1 MSFNSSAEANR
12 KAALDK
18 LKFKKASKQPTP
30 TSGPSTTSSTYSW
43 HGQQQS
49 SSAPPAQ
56 SRDAT
61 IPSRYFPSTPVP
73 AGRVL
78 VPSSSPVAADAS
90 YRDHQPLFDHDAGDS
105 IPGLHHAD
113 PWKPTVPVTTIDTL
127 SAPSGFIT
135 APRPSDASFS
145 RPWMTNGINA
155 GMPLVSQN
163 RELREDSEPPR
174 KRQNCGNSSADP
186 SELPNVPDSPEIQR
200 MGQRRRMATN
210 TWMSSDESLSEID
223 KNSTGAGPSR
233 PRIVRGQPSDPPT
246 PVPPTPSSVSTEPN
260 TDSETQFK
268 RFRIIN
274 QFSHDDAKLRH
285 AWLQAKEDERK
296 ATELLQDPN
305 FRVPA
310 PVSVARPK
318 PPRPS
323 VETGR
328 VKEVEEA
335 SKAERARVKEMGK
348 KSAIYANFALKTST
362 PPPSKINGDRPIPPT
377 TPATP
382 ATPAS
387 PEVIR
392 PRAKRLKRKIVDS
405 DSEAELSGS
414 EDEKRISKRESTSEE
429 DTLSYFNS
437 APAEALQELTG
448 CSLDQGRKIVELRPF
463 SDVNDLNTRLNQGR
477 KKAGPMGISPRIFED
492 SIAVFKGYGAV
503 DRIVSKCEDI
513 GEALKQEIAKW
524 TASSDSKGKAKEG
537 SSSPLGTPDME
548 DGALKFTSRNDL
560 SSDLP
565 DYYIRSQ
572 PAALSSDVQ
581 LKEYQMVGINWL
593 NLLFTKGHNCILADE
608 MGLGKTV
615 QVISFFSHLKSRGSK
630 GPHLIVVPSST
641 LENWIREFK
650 RFAPSISVVAYY
662 AGKEERP
669 RIRQRLLDT
678 QGDRHDG
685 WEVLVT
691 TYNLAQGDDKD
702 RKFFR
707 KINWETCVYD
717 EGHVLKNFQSQRY
730 QSLIRVG
737 ARWRLLLTGTPL
749 QNNLQELMSL
759 MNFIMPDEFSDISEQ
774 LRAVFKTKGDSKIT
788 LLAQQRVSRAK
799 KMMTPFVLR
808 RRKDQVLQDLPKK
821 LERIEW
827 CEMTAMQ
834 KSIYNDALRRSRKTI
849 FDLTEEPAELLPPP
863 KGKGKPTKKTKGNAR
878 QKDKMFLENS
888 TNVLMDL
895 RKAASHPMLF
905 RRLYT
910 DDALTSI
917 ARLLLKEPEYKKR
930 GAIFEYVKEDMEVM
944 TDSELQVFCGTYKS
958 TRRYLQKEECY
969 LQAGK
974 VKVLLQLL
982 RGYREQGRRVLIFSQ
997 FTQIL
1002 DILQRVL
1009 EREKIK
1015 FVVLTGSTP
1024 VDVRQSLVDEFTE
1037 DESIKVFLL
1046 STKAGGMGINLT
1058 AASVV
1063 IMFDQDFNPHNDK
1076 QAQDRAYRI
1085 GQKRDVDVVKLIT
1098 KGSIEEDILELGK
1111 MKLALDEAV
1120 AGEEGEE
1127 RIEQEMKTTLMNVV
1141 RKKLE
1146 VDENP
1151 EDPELKCP
1159 VENAVEQKVEEHEE
1173 DVMDVDED

>member
-1 MSFNSSAEANR
+1 MSLDRTAEANR

-18 LKFKKASKQPTP
+18 LKFKKSSKQPA
-30 TSGPSTTSSTYSW
+30 TSAIPSTTTSATPL
-43 HGQQQS
+43 HGQQPNLNL
-49 SSAPPAQ
+49 PPLQ

-61 IPSRYFPSTPVP
+61 LSSRYFPSTPTL
-73 AGRVL
+73 AGKVL
-78 VPSSSPVAADAS
+78 VPNSSPAAPDAS
-90 YRDHQPLFDHDAGDS
+90 YRENQPLFEHDTGDS
-105 IPGLHHAD
+105 IPGLSHTEPRRPSATPSVVD
-113 PWKPTVPVTTIDTL
+113 PL
-127 SAPSGFIT
+127 SAPSGYMT
-135 APRPSDASFS
+135 SSHAPDASFS
-145 RPWMTNGINA
+145 RPWMSNGRQGA
-155 GMPLVSQN
+155 VSSTAQS
-163 RELREDSEPPR
+163 REDGEPPR
-174 KRQNCGNSSADP
+174 KRLHRGESPTDP
-186 SELPNVPDSPEIQR
+186 IDLFGIPGSPEIQP
-200 MGQRRRMATN
+200 MGQRRRVNAHALL
-210 TWMSSDESLSEID
+210 SSDDSFSEVD
-223 KNSTGAGPSR
+223 KNDSGAGPSK
-233 PRIVRGQPSDPPT
+233 PRIVRNQQSDAPT
-246 PVPPTPSSVSTEPN
+246 SVPPTPSSATTEASSV
-260 TDSETQFK
+260 DSEARYNHFKIVSQF
-268 RFRIIN
+268 FH
-274 QFSHDDAKLRH
+274 SEAKIRY
-285 AWLQAKEDERK
+285 AWQQAKEDERK
-296 ATELLQDPN
+296 ANELLQDPN
-305 FRVPA
+305 FRVPPPLAVAKPKSA
-310 PVSVARPK
+310 PPT
-318 PPRPS
+318 

-328 VKEVEEA
+328 VKELEDA

-348 KSAIYANFALKTST
+348 KSAIYNNSALAAST
-362 PPPSKINGDRPIPPT
+362 PPPSKASGDKSLPLPT
-377 TPATP
+377 PT
-382 ATPAS
+382 TPAS
-387 PEVIR
+387 PEITR
-392 PRAKRLKRKIVDS
+392 LRGKRLKRKIVDS
-405 DSEAELSGS
+405 DSEAESSGS
-414 EDEKRISKRESTSEE
+414 EDEKRISRRESTSEE
-429 DTLSYFNS
+429 EALGYFNS
-437 APAEALQELTG
+437 ASAEALQELTG
-448 CSLDQGRKIVELRPF
+448 CSLEQAQKVVELRPF
-463 SDVNDLNTRLNQGR
+463 SDVEDLNVKLAQGR
-477 KKAGPMGISPRIFED
+477 KKAGPAGISPRIFED
-492 SIAVFKGYGAV
+492 SIAVFRGYGAV

-513 GEALKQEIAKW
+513 GEDLKREIAKW
-524 TASSDSKGKAKEG
+524 TASPDSKGKVKEG
-537 SSSPLGTPDME
+537 STSPRGTPDAE
-548 DGALKFTSRNDL
+548 DGALRFTSRAA
-560 SSDLP
+560 LP
-565 DYYIRSQ
+565 SELPEYYISAQ
-572 PAALSSDVQ
+572 PLALSSDVQ

-593 NLLFTKGHNCILADE
+593 NLLYSRHHNCILADE

-615 QVISFFSHLKSRGSK
+615 QVISFFAHLKDRGSK

-641 LENWIREFK
+641 LENWIREFN

-669 RIRQRLLDT
+669 RIRQRLLET
-678 QGDRHDG
+678 QRSDVHDG

-707 KINWETCVYD
+707 KIDWQTCVYD

-730 QSLIRVG
+730 QSLIKVG

-759 MNFIMPDEFSDISEQ
+759 MHFIMPDQFSDISEQ
-774 LRAVFKTKGDSKIT
+774 LRAVFKTKGDSKVT

-821 LERIEW
+821 RERIEW

-834 KSIYNDALRRSRKTI
+834 KSIYNDALRRSRKTV
-849 FDLTEEPAELLPPP
+849 FDLAEEPAESVPPP
-863 KGKGKPTKKTKGNAR
+863 KGKGKPAKKTKATSR

-905 RRLYT
+905 RRLYS
-910 DDALTSI
+910 DDALASI
-917 ARLLLKEPEYKKR
+917 AKLLLKEPDYKKR
-930 GAIFEYVKEDMEVM
+930 GAIFQYVKEDMEVM
-944 TDSELQVFCGTYKS
+944 TDSELQVFCATYKS
-958 TRRYLQKEECY
+958 TRRYLQKDDCY

-974 VKVLLQLL
+974 VKVLLRLL
-982 RGYREQGRRVLIFSQ
+982 RDYQEQGRRVLIFSQ

-1009 EREKIK
+1009 DSEKVK
-1015 FVVLTGSTP
+1015 YVVLTGSTP

-1037 DESIKVFLL
+1037 DESIQVFLL

-1127 RIEQEMKTTLMNVV
+1127 RVEQEMKTSLMNVV

-1146 VDENP
+1146 VDEDLDDA
-1151 EDPELKCP
+1151 EAKLEATS
-1159 VENAVEQKVEEHEE
+1159 VEGKKAQEEE
-1173 DVMDVDED
+1173 VMDVDVES